1 MFKQWL
7 FPCLCVALAA
17 QPGEHN
23 PDVKPLV
30 ITTERVVAPVSV
42 FDRDGGYVNG
52 IQPQNFHLYDNG
64 KEQTIEVDIAYAPI
78 SIVIAIESSS
88 HVENILPQ
96 VNKIGNLIAPLVIGE
111 RGEAAVLAFDS
122 RIRTLRDFTSNA
134 DLITQAVKKIQPG
147 SNSNRLVDAVVEGAR
162 MLGGRPQN
170 RRRIMLL
177 VGETRDLASQS
188 RAREA
193 LIDLQLANIVFYGVD
208 MSPLNFTLNTPPNQP
223 RLDPMPPSA
232 RPMPF
237 LVPATPT
244 YVANT
249 YGTNGGRAEFV
260 PLMVEILKDIKYL
273 FKDNPVELF
282 TKGTGGSEFAFVKQR
297 GLEQAIIRIGEELH
311 SQYLISYSPNN
322 KNEGGFHEIVVEV
335 SDHPEVKKVQT
346 RPGYWLAPGAV
357 IAERSPVPQLRSATR
372 SGR

>member
-1 MFKQWL
+1 MPTKWL
-7 FPCLCVALAA
+7 LPFLYIALAA
-17 QPGEHN
+17 QPRAQKPEV
-23 PDVKPLV
+23 PPLV
-30 ITTERVVAPVSV
+30 VTTERVVVPVTV
-42 FDRDGGYVNG
+42 VDRDGGYVSG
-52 IQPQNFHLYDNG
+52 IQPQDLHLYDNG
-64 KEQTIEVDIAYAPI
+64 KEQKIDVDIAYQPI

-88 HVENILPQ
+88 HVQNILPQ
-96 VNKIGNLIAPLVIGE
+96 VNKIGNLIAPLVIG
-111 RGEAAVLAFDS
+111 GQSEAAVLAYDS

-134 DLITQAVKKIQPG
+134 ELITQAVKEIQPG

-162 MLGGRPQN
+162 MLSDRPQDH
-170 RRRIMLL
+170 RRIMLL

-193 LIDLQLANIVFYGVD
+193 LIDLQLSNIVFYGVD
-208 MSPLNFTLNTPPNQP
+208 MSSFNATLTAPPNQP
-223 RLDPMPPSA
+223 RPDQMPPSA

-260 PLMVEILKDIKYL
+260 PLMVEILKDVKYI

-297 GLEQAIIRIGEELH
+297 GLEHAIIRIGEELH

-322 KNEGGFHEIVVEV
+322 RDEGGFHEIVVEV
-335 SDHPEVKKVQT
+335 SGHSEVKKVQT
-346 RPGYWLAPGAV
+346 RPGYWLAAKP
-357 IAERSPVPQLRSATR
+357 
-372 SGR
+372 